1 MEDRQ
6 TRRDDLTRQR
16 DEIRRRIRQLEYNE
30 RRETGDGQTD
40 NAHEWENADVRE
52 AELAEAKDELHGIN
66 EALQQIA
73 QGTYGICERCGEPIA
88 EGRLKALPAAV
99 LCIACAEAS
108 A

>member
-6 TRRDDLTRQR
+6 TRHDELTRQR
-16 DEIRRRIRQLEYNE
+16 DEIGRRIRQLEHGE

-52 AELAEAKDELHGIN
+52 AEIAETMDELQSID
-66 EALQQIA
+66 EALQRIV
-73 QGTYGICERCGEPIA
+73 QGSYGICERCGEPIA
-88 EGRLKALPAAV
+88 EGRLEALPAAV

-108 A
+108 V

>member
-6 TRRDDLTRQR
+6 TQHDELTRQR
-16 DEIRRRIRQLEYNE
+16 DEIGRRIRQLEYNE
-30 RRETGDGQTD
+30 RRETGDGQTY

-52 AELAEAKDELHGIN
+52 ADLAEAMDEVQGID
-66 EALQQIA
+66 EALQRIA

-88 EGRLKALPAAV
+88 EGRLEALPAAV
-99 LCIACAEAS
+99 LCIACAEVS